1 MPSLETQEYSFI
13 DTDVAKENIGAVIS
27 QYTSLIGD
35 EEDKETPNEE
45 LIKKYDEEIS
55 KLATTLRNFH
65 KIPQDEIIQIRK
77 TFGKLYKENQKKM
90 KQGLPI

>member
-13 DTDVAKENIGAVIS
+13 DTDVAKENIGAVVS
-27 QYTSLIGD
+27 QYTSLMWD
-35 EEDKETPNEE
+35 EKRSSKPNLE
-45 LIKKYDEEIS
+45 LIKKYEIEIS
-55 KLATTLRNFH
+55 KLGKTIRNFH